1 MRLTIPTSF
10 ITPHSTVHA
19 TAPLA
24 LLCTT
29 HPSSPPHM
37 LTPLHPSPSPLTSHP
52 TTRSIRTNLRLR
64 TRRRG
69 LAAWLSL
76 RALQL
81 VNLVVILVVLAVQ
94 APWDFLSYATYS
106 SFHGGGSCQATHIF
120 GMRKVYSA
128 KDSLA
133 LTRRGNLAEVLL
145 FMLLRLLVN
154 VRNSDLFGRIV
165 RLSAEL
171 DMKREE
177 ARAREAE
184 AWKAK
189 QAAVAEATSKWRAR
203 RKRRVKELRAAV
215 MKVAYTG
222 NPNPQEL
229 QVSEACTAIC

>member
-1 MRLTIPTSF
+1 MEPNGVS
-10 ITPHSTVHA
+10 
-19 TAPLA
+19 
-24 LLCTT
+24 
-29 HPSSPPHM
+29 
-37 LTPLHPSPSPLTSHP
+37 
-52 TTRSIRTNLRLR
+52 NLF
-64 TRRRG
+64 
-69 LAAWLSL
+69 LSL
-76 RALQL
+76 FYLVLSLCLSSSAQL
-81 VNLVVILVVLAVQ
+81 V
-94 APWDFLSYATYS
+94 
-106 SFHGGGSCQATHIF
+106 
-120 GMRKVYSA
+120 
-128 KDSLA
+128 
-133 LTRRGNLAEVLL
+133 
-145 FMLLRLLVN
+145 VN